1 MNDKSQELLT
11 RKEAQTLLR
20 IGTNKMLSLIRN
32 KSIPASK
39 IGNTY
44 RIRKKDLLK
53 YIENNMNTTLL

>member
-39 IGNTY
+39 VGNTY